1 VVVCCA
7 GVKCDGQV
15 LHKIGDALL
24 LLLPSIPTGST
35 VPWGLFSNLHRRCC
49 AAVMLFRPGVDVCYA
64 SRSMASL

>member
-1 VVVCCA
+1 MVVCCA

-49 AAVMLFRPGVDVCYA
+49 AAVMLFRSGVDVCYA
-64 SRSMASL
+64 SRSMAPL